1 MRIPCEVEL
10 TNAWMLKLLKG
21 LPRSLATQQM
31 MAVVSVMFVAVMW
44 VGEAGNPG
52 GGVWNISESF
62 GGPNPEK
69 DGVSETGERKKKKEE
84 RQGEGK
90 KEEARIKKG
99 KLFVKHCTCIITRQT
114 CSATVDSK
122 YHPNMCKLP
131 QASLHYRRHHCSPI
145 LFSATTRSWYW
156 VSSLSPLTRK
166 EELSSETVSLYP
178 ASSHVWFLAR

>member
-44 VGEAGNPG
+44 VGEAENPG

-69 DGVSETGERKKKKEE
+69 DGVSETGERKKKKKKGRKTRRREE
-84 RQGEGK
+84 RGGKNEEGK
-90 KEEARIKKG
+90 ALCKA
-99 KLFVKHCTCIITRQT
+99 LHLYNHQT
-114 CSATVDSK
+114 
-122 YHPNMCKLP
+122 NMCKLP

-166 EELSSETVSLYP
+166 EELSSETVSINP
-178 ASSHVWFLAR
+178 ACSHVWFLAR

>member
-69 DGVSETGERKKKKEE
+69 DGVSETGERKKKEESKEKGRKR
-84 RQGEGK
+84 RQE
-90 KEEARIKKG
+90 
-99 KLFVKHCTCIITRQT
+99 
-114 CSATVDSK
+114 
-122 YHPNMCKLP
+122 
-131 QASLHYRRHHCSPI
+131 
-145 LFSATTRSWYW
+145 
-156 VSSLSPLTRK
+156 
-166 EELSSETVSLYP
+166 
-178 ASSHVWFLAR
+178 

>member
-69 DGVSETGERKKKKEE
+69 DGVSEMGERKKKGRKARRREE
-84 RQGEGK
+84 RGGKNKEGK
-90 KEEARIKKG
+90 ALCKA
-99 KLFVKHCTCIITRQT
+99 LHLYNYQT
-114 CSATVDSK
+114 
-122 YHPNMCKLP
+122 NM
-131 QASLHYRRHHCSPI
+131 
-145 LFSATTRSWYW
+145 
-156 VSSLSPLTRK
+156 
-166 EELSSETVSLYP
+166 
-178 ASSHVWFLAR
+178 